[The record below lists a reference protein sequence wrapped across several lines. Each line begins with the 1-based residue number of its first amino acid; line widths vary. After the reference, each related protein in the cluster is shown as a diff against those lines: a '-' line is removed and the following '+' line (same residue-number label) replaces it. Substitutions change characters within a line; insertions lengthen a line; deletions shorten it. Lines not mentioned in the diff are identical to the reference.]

1 MTDKIAVSINIL
13 GEFCGRRDVKQLTPT
28 SLHDKYG
35 IKQADVCVLFG
46 GSILAGAEV
55 LAQAIEARVAK
66 RYFIVGGR
74 GHTTAS
80 LEDNIEQL
88 GFSLSERN
96 LSEAELFAAY
106 VQEEYGL
113 SVDFLETESTNCG
126 NNITNLL
133 ALLKR
138 EKVACASVI
147 LCQDAT
153 MQLRMDA
160 VLRKFAPQ
168 NLTIINFASYQA
180 RVISRKGGLYY
191 EREIFGMWEM
201 ERYISLLM
209 GEIPRL
215 RDDKA
220 GYGPR
225 GKNYLDHVDIP
236 PEVEQAFE
244 ELAHHYSHLIREA
257 NPFYAS
263 KGEEK

>member
-1 MTDKIAVSINIL
+1 MKDQIAAKINIL
-13 GEFCGRRDVKQLTPT
+13 GEFCGRRDVEQLTPVC
-28 SLHDKYG
+28 LKGKYG
-35 IKQADVCVLFG
+35 IKQADVFVLFG

-55 LAQAIEARVAK
+55 LAQVIENQLAK
-66 RYFIVGGR
+66 HYVIVGGR

-80 LEDNIEQL
+80 LEEKIEQL
-88 GFSLSERN
+88 GFALPKQD

-106 VQEEYGL
+106 LQGKYGL

-138 EKVACASVI
+138 KKIDFDSII

-168 NLTIINFASYQA
+168 NLTIINYASYQA
-180 RVISRKGGLYY
+180 HVVDNKGELSY
-191 EREIFGMWEM
+191 EQEIFGMWDV

-215 RDDKA
+215 RDDEA

-225 GKNYLDHVDIP
+225 GKNYLAHVNIP
-236 PEVEQAFE
+236 PKVEQAFE
-244 ELAHHYSHLIREA
+244 DLTAHYSHLIREA
-257 NPFYAS
+257 NPLYAS
-263 KGEEK
+263 K